1 MEEYI
6 RVFEIKQELSDKDLN
21 FLLTMDQ
28 ENICFFRFVGG
39 NLSETNGLVKQ
50 LYRLKDSK
58 CLLFGIFRFPFRFEG
73 KGRMQTAI
81 EQYYRMKEA
90 CDAITYFYSDGMMEM
105 LEEGTSIREANQQFE
120 QFEKAPIEAIKE
132 MVQQT
137 GDINIDVRDIQT
149 FIRDKK
155 GALFIRT
162 FEGISFDEPLK
173 YLISAPYLPPDFT
186 EGKQMIIN
194 VGYTNDVEMNTF
206 RQINLRLNDLFNK
219 AEIFKLGSYRIDE
232 AGSRL
237 KITLMVNGISDPF
250 TRPNKMKQG
259 PLYQYWFMRKW
270 RKLSQKGRQA
280 KWLSPMTQRREG
292 EIGRNE

>member
-6 RVFEIKQELSDKDLN
+6 RVFEIKQSLSDNDLE
-21 FLLTMDQ
+21 FLLTMDH
-28 ENICFFRFVGG
+28 ENICFFRFTGG
-39 NLSETNGLVKQ
+39 NPSETNGFIKQ
-50 LYRLKDSK
+50 LYRLKESK

-105 LEEGTSIREANQQFE
+105 LEEGTSIREANHQFE
-120 QFEKAPIEAIKE
+120 QFEKAPIEAVKE

-149 FIRDKK
+149 FIRDKR
-155 GALFIRT
+155 GVLFIRT
-162 FEGISFDEPLK
+162 FEGKSFDEPLK

-194 VGYTNDVEMNTF
+194 VGYTNEVEMDTF

-219 AEIFKLGSYRIDE
+219 AEIFKLGSYQINE

-237 KITLMVNGISDPF
+237 RITLMVNGISDPF
-250 TRPNKMKQG
+250 KRPDRIKQG
-259 PLYQYWFMRKW
+259 NLYQYWFMRKW
-270 RKLSQKGRQA
+270 EKLSQKGRQA
-280 KWLSPMTQRREG
+280 KWFSPMTQRGEG
-292 EIGRNE
+292 EIGRKE

>member
-1 MEEYI
+1 
-6 RVFEIKQELSDKDLN
+6 
-21 FLLTMDQ
+21 MDR
-28 ENICFFRFVGG
+28 ENICFFRFTGG
-39 NLSETNGLVKQ
+39 NPSETDGLVKQ
-50 LYRLKDSK
+50 LYRLKESN

-73 KGRMQTAI
+73 KNRMQTAI
-81 EQYYRMKEA
+81 EQYHRMKEA
-90 CDAITYFYSDGMMEM
+90 CDAITYFYSDGMMDM

-162 FEGISFDEPLK
+162 FEGNSFDEPLK
-173 YLISAPYLPPDFT
+173 YLISAPYLPPDFAD
-186 EGKQMIIN
+186 GKQMIIN

-219 AEIFKLGSYRIDE
+219 AEIFKLGSYQINE
-232 AGSRL
+232 SGSRL

-250 TRPNKMKQG
+250 TRPGSMKKATM
-259 PLYQYWFMRKW
+259 YRYWFMRKW
-270 RKLSQKGRQA
+270 EKLSQKGRQA
-280 KWLSPMTQRREG
+280 RWFSTLTHREAQKTG
-292 EIGRNE
+292 TRSDV